1 MKPVS
6 TKNAPVREAKI
17 TITALLCLF
26 AAAGASSARQLNGH
40 YHTSYLSRQRPV
52 LKTYPCYP
60 KRYPPARLTS
70 PFETEWDV
78 EKWEKALRTSADKN
92 YSTFHCRPA
101 LAQPSA
107 LNTRLVTCGD
117 EMAPLE

>member
-6 TKNAPVREAKI
+6 TKNAPVRKAKI

-40 YHTSYLSRQRPV
+40 CHTSCLSRQRLV
-52 LKTYPCYP
+52 LKTRPCYP
-60 KRYPPARLTS
+60 KWYPSTRLTN

-92 YSTFHCRPA
+92 CSPGCRF
-101 LAQPSA
+101 
-107 LNTRLVTCGD
+107 
-117 EMAPLE
+117 